1 MTEGLSRIRIA
12 PLLYAACLACA
23 LLLAPGAA
31 SADTPAEG
39 APHAP
44 PTLAADLDDYDTSN
58 EDMVA
63 DPLEGWNRMWF
74 AVNDALLLK
83 VIKPVHQGY
92 VAVTPDELRSGVR
105 NFFHNLG
112 FPLRFLNC
120 LLQGKPREAGVE
132 MGRFIINSTV
142 GMAGFIDVAKKD
154 KPVVEPD
161 KEDFGQTLGVWGAGE
176 GFYIVWPLI
185 GPSTLRDSVGLAG
198 DYLAEPFGYMVD
210 DQAVYLGARAYGEFN
225 KADEAIAGYEAVTK
239 SAVEPYTSVR
249 NAYIQL
255 RRSKVAK

>member
-1 MTEGLSRIRIA
+1 MPAGSFRITLA
-12 PLLYAACLACA
+12 LYTACLACA
-23 LLLAPGAA
+23 LLLAPAA
-31 SADTPAEG
+31 ARADTPAEG
-39 APHAP
+39 AQHAA
-44 PTLAADLDDYDTSN
+44 PTISADLDDYDTGN
-58 EDMVA
+58 EDMVP

-74 AVNDALLLK
+74 AINDALLLK
-83 VIKPVHQGY
+83 VVKPVHQGY

-105 NFFHNLG
+105 NFFHNLA
-112 FPLRFLNC
+112 FPIRFLNC
-120 LLQGKPREAGVE
+120 LLQGKPMEAGVE

-154 KPVVEPD
+154 KPIVEPD

-176 GFYIVWPLI
+176 GFYIVWPVI

-198 DYLAEPFGYMVD
+198 DYFADPFGYMVD
-210 DQAVYLGARAYGEFN
+210 DDLTYFAGRAYGEFN
-225 KADEAIAGYEAVTK
+225 KADETISSYEAVTK

-255 RRSKVAK
+255 RRAKVAK

>member
-1 MTEGLSRIRIA
+1 MSQGSLSIRTV
-12 PLLYAACLACA
+12 LYTACLACV
-23 LLLAPGAA
+23 LLLSPPAA
-31 SADTPAEG
+31 VADMPEEG

-44 PTLAADLDDYDTSN
+44 PTLSADLDDYDTRN

-74 AVNDALLLK
+74 AVNDVLLLK

-105 NFFHNLG
+105 NFFHNLA

-120 LLQGKPREAGVE
+120 LLQGKPKEAGVE

-154 KPVVEPD
+154 KPIVEPD
-161 KEDFGQTLGVWGAGE
+161 KEDFGQTLGAWGAGE
-176 GFYIVWPLI
+176 GFYLVWPVI

-198 DYLAEPFGYMVD
+198 DYFADPLGYMVD
-210 DQAVYLGARAYGEFN
+210 DDLLYMGGRAYGEFN

-249 NAYIQL
+249 NAYIQM
-255 RRSKVAK
+255 RRAKVAK